1 MKLSKSC
8 LKSLTRN
15 TRLRLKENACKH
27 LKKREWL
34 FNKLEKDMVYLLD
47 DSGLFGIGSE
57 DREHRLGESSFVIP
71 LGSV

>member
-47 DSGLFGIGSE
+47 ESGLFGMGVRIESIDWGKVGS
-57 DREHRLGESSFVIP
+57 
-71 LGSV
+71 